1 MESSLPTRWSI
12 VHGAAAGD
20 AEAARVFA
28 ETYLGIVRAYL
39 LKRWRGRPEIVGV
52 DDALQEVFLDF
63 FRAGGALG
71 RVDPARP
78 GGFRTFLFG
87 VVHKVALRHEERA
100 ARERARLAAAAS
112 AAEPA
117 SPERDNASRVFDRT
131 WALELLSRAQ
141 SQLEIAAAGDPE
153 AQRRLEILRLRFRE
167 DLPIRAIAARVGI
180 EAVRAHRE
188 YARAR
193 EEFKAALRAEVART
207 VATRGEDPERECRFL
222 LELLG

>member
-1 MESSLPTRWSI
+1 METSLPTRWSI

-39 LKRWRGRPEIVGV
+39 LKRWRGRAEIVGV

-71 RVDPARP
+71 RVDPQRP

-100 ARERARLAAAAS
+100 ARERARAAATP
-112 AAEPA
+112 AAEQA
-117 SPERDNASRVFDRT
+117 SPERDQASRIFDRT
-131 WALELLSRAQ
+131 WALELLQRAHTR
-141 SQLEIAAAGDPE
+141 LENAADGDAD

-167 DLPIRAIAARVGI
+167 DLPIREIAALVGL

>member
-1 MESSLPTRWSI
+1 METPLPTRWSI

-39 LKRWRGRPEIVGV
+39 LKRWRGRAEIVGV

-71 RVDPARP
+71 RVDPARS

-100 ARERARLAAAAS
+100 VRERARAAAPPVN
-112 AAEPA
+112 EPA
-117 SPERDNASRVFDRT
+117 APARENASRVFDRT
-131 WALELLSRAQ
+131 WALELLQRAHAR
-141 SQLEIAAAGDPE
+141 LEGAAAGDDN
-153 AQRRLEILRLRFRE
+153 ALRRLEILRLRFRE
-167 DLPIRAIAARVGI
+167 DLPIRAIAERLGI
-180 EAVRAHRE
+180 DAVRAHRE
-188 YARAR
+188 YARVR
-193 EEFKAALRAEVART
+193 EEFKAALREEVAQT